1 MIRIISGGQT
11 GADQAA
17 LDAAIALG
25 LPHGGWLPR
34 GRKTG
39 SRPPAAALQP
49 AGVALARYRDRTDKN
64 VRAADGTLICSF
76 GPLGAAGL
84 TEALAIRHDRP
95 LLHLDFDHLTPEQA
109 VREVERWLHAH
120 RIATLNVAG
129 PRASSEPRIHAAVF
143 ALLTA
148 IDWAALAPDRPP
160 ASWRNRHES
169 IPFRPPPTA
178 PPARPR
184 RLVPRRRPAALV
196 LRSQPGHRQPP
207 P

>member
-1 MIRIISGGQT
+1 MAYVDGWSGPLAGRPDRHLVAGPTALTSSEPQTMIRIISGGQT

-25 LPHGGWLPR
+25 LAHGGWLPR
-34 GRKTG
+34 GRKTESG
-39 SRPPAAALQP
+39 PLPPHYALRE
-49 AGVALARYRDRTDKN
+49 LRSARYRDRTEKN

-76 GPLGAAGL
+76 GPLGRGSAL

-95 LLHLDFDHLTPEQA
+95 LLPIDFDHTPVARA
-109 VREVERWLHAH
+109 VVVVERWLHAH

-148 IDWAALAPDRPP
+148 VDWSSLAAALHKHLLEEQA
-160 ASWRNRHES
+160 
-169 IPFRPPPTA
+169 
-178 PPARPR
+178 
-184 RLVPRRRPAALV
+184 
-196 LRSQPGHRQPP
+196 
-207 P
+207 